1 LIQWAKEQKPCRELI
16 ALLGLY
22 TGARANEIC
31 QLYAG
36 DMQQV
41 DKVWCLNI
49 RNNRPDQQLKTA
61 NSACLIPIYSS
72 LIAGGFIDFVQE
84 RAGAVVP

>member
-1 LIQWAKEQKPCRELI
+1 VKEQKPYRKWI

-22 TGARANEIC
+22 TGARANRIC

-36 DMQQV
+36 DVQQV

-49 RNNRPDQQLKTA
+49 RNNRPDQQFKTA
-61 NSACLIPIYSS
+61 NSACLIPIHSS

>member
-1 LIQWAKEQKPCRELI
+1 V
-16 ALLGLY
+16 
-22 TGARANEIC
+22 
-31 QLYAG
+31 
-36 DMQQV
+36 QQV

-49 RNNRPDQQLKTA
+49 REYRPDPQLKTA
-61 NSACLIPIYSS
+61 NSARLIPIHSS